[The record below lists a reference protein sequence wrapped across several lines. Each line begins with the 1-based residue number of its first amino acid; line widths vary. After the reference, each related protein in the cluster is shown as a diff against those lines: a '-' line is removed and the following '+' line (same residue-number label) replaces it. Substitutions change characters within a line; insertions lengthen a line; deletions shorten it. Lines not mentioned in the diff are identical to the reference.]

1 MGTPTGTTTPSPT
14 TSPSSSCPAPWSS
27 TTTSSPPICPWPET
41 PPMLARLGPALA
53 GVSPVTPLVES
64 LPSSGWWRTGPS
76 SPTPTVTTSTA
87 SSGPASSAL
96 TPPVVREPATETPV
110 VLSTCPTAPRALA
123 TSGSRSVL
131 SPSEPP
137 LVARSATPPGS
148 PGLSTTW
155 TGCAPRPTVSA
166 ARQHLTLPPSLLL

>member
-1 MGTPTGTTTPSPT
+1 MG
-14 TSPSSSCPAPWSS
+14 
-27 TTTSSPPICPWPET
+27 
-41 PPMLARLGPALA
+41 
-53 GVSPVTPLVES
+53 PLVES

-87 SSGPASSAL
+87 SSGQVWSAL
-96 TPPVVREPATETPV
+96 TPPVGREPATETPV

-148 PGLSTTW
+148 PGLSVLRDQRCRLLDNILLPLPVCCCKILFVVFQTISTKKIQIKRW
-155 TGCAPRPTVSA
+155 T
-166 ARQHLTLPPSLLL
+166 